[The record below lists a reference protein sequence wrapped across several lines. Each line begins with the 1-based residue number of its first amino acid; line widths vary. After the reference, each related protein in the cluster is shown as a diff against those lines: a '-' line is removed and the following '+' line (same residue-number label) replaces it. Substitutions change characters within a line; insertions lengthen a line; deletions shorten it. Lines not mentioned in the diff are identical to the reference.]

1 MKRSILF
8 LFLLATI
15 CVSAQNTPSDADA
28 KYATD
33 LIKPGVS
40 IPDFK
45 LRDSNGKWQKQ
56 SSISGHLGVPTA
68 GKIFPT
74 SKEW

>member
-1 MKRSILF
+1 MVRPVFTTFADNIYVIHHKNNNVMKRSILF

-28 KYATD
+28 KYAID

-45 LRDSNGKWQKQ
+45 LRDSNDK
-56 SSISGHLGVPTA
+56 
-68 GKIFPT
+68 
-74 SKEW
+74 